1 MLIFSIILII
11 VSILILVYAIYQINH
26 THKYNQNI
34 DKQNELLRKENE
46 LLNRDV
52 EIQRETYHSWE
63 QQIAQKKKQENEV
76 SEQLS
81 RIHNELNRTQEALER
96 ARQATDSTIEDQK
109 RISQQAFENYCDI
122 LDKQYKEQEEEYNE
136 HIDSLVESYTNLQLE
151 LMERADA
158 ARDELAQIEATRAAA
173 IQAQLKEKEIK
184 EQLAFY
190 CLTIKQNDL
199 NDIKVLDSIKP
210 RLNNPRIL
218 SMLIWQTYYQ
228 KPMTSLCNNIVGTST
243 KCGIYKIT
251 NQLDN
256 MCYIGQSVD
265 ISTRWKDHAKCGLGI
280 DTPQNNKLYQA
291 MIKDG
296 LWNFSF
302 EILEECPRDQ
312 LNEKEKYYIQLYK
325 SKEYGYNTTAGNK

>member
-26 THKYNQNI
+26 THKYNQDI
-34 DKQNELLRKENE
+34 DKQNELLKKEYNE
-46 LLNRDV
+46 LINSV
-52 EIQRETYHSWE
+52 EVQRQDYKSWNDR
-63 QQIAQKKKQENEV
+63 INNQKNASSTLLKEIESANA
-76 SEQLS
+76 
-81 RIHNELNRTQEALER
+81 ELKRTQ
-96 ARQATDSTIEDQK
+96 DTIETVRANTQASIDDQK
-109 RISQQAFENYCDI
+109 RISQQAFENYCNI
-122 LDKQYKEQEEEYNE
+122 LESQYKEQEEEYNE

-151 LMERADA
+151 LMTKADA
-158 ARDELAQIEATRAAA
+158 ARKELDQIEATRAAA
-173 IQAQLKEKEIK
+173 IKAQLKEKEIK

-228 KPMTSLCNNIVGTST
+228 KPMTALCNNIVGTNV

-312 LNEKEKYYIQLYK
+312 LNEKEKYYIQLYQ

>member
-1 MLIFSIILII
+1 MLIVSIILII
-11 VSILILVYAIYQINH
+11 VSILILVYAIYQIRH
-26 THKYNQNI
+26 THKYNQDI
-34 DKQNELLRKENE
+34 DKQNKLLEQDYEAWTKRVEKEKNQYSSLSQQVNSKQNE
-46 LLNRDV
+46 INSAYAQLENIRQVTDA
-52 EIQRETYHSWE
+52 T
-63 QQIAQKKKQENEV
+63 IADQKK
-76 SEQLS
+76 
-81 RIHNELNRTQEALER
+81 
-96 ARQATDSTIEDQK
+96 
-109 RISQQAFENYCDI
+109 ISQQAFENYCEI
-122 LDKQYKEQEEEYNE
+122 LDKQYKEQEEEYNG
-136 HIDSLVESYTNLQLE
+136 HIDSLVEAYAKLQLE
-151 LMERADA
+151 LMDKAEA
-158 ARDELAQIEATRAAA
+158 AKEELAQVEATRAAA

-218 SMLIWQTYYQ
+218 SMLIWQTYFQ
-228 KPMTSLCNNIVGTST
+228 KPMTSLCNNIVGTKV

-251 NQLDN
+251 NQLDD

-265 ISTRWKDHAKCGLGI
+265 IATRWKDHAKCGLGI

-312 LNEKEKYYIQLYK
+312 LNEKEKYYIQLYQ

>member
-11 VSILILVYAIYQINH
+11 VSILILIYVVYQSIH

-34 DKQNELLRKENE
+34 DEQNELLRQKYGE
-46 LLNRDV
+46 LCRSIDKGNL
-52 EIQRETYHSWE
+52 
-63 QQIAQKKKQENEV
+63 
-76 SEQLS
+76 
-81 RIHNELNRTQEALER
+81 ELNSTNQKIQDANDQLTSTYNQLEKM
-96 ARQATDSTIEDQK
+96 RQATNSTIEDQK

-122 LDKQYKEQEEEYNE
+122 LEKQYKQQEEEYNE
-136 HIDSLVESYTNLQLE
+136 YIDTLVESYANLQLE

-158 ARDELAQIEATRAAA
+158 ARDELSQIEATRAAA

-228 KPMTSLCNNIVGTST
+228 KPMTTLCNNIVGTKV

-302 EILEECPRDQ
+302 EILEECSRDQ
-312 LNEKEKYYIQLYK
+312 LNEKEKYYIQLYQ
-325 SKEYGYNTTAGNK
+325 SKEYGYNTTKGNN

>member
-1 MLIFSIILII
+1 MLLIISIILII
-11 VSILILVYAIYQINH
+11 VSILILIYALSLSKK
-26 THKYNQNI
+26 THIYNQEI
-34 DKQNELLRKENE
+34 DKQNQQLEKINQKNKKEYENILSSIESQKQRLDDAEHAALIAVNGQKEL
-46 LLNRDV
+46 
-52 EIQRETYHSWE
+52 S
-63 QQIAQKKKQENEV
+63 QK
-76 SEQLS
+76 
-81 RIHNELNRTQEALER
+81 AY
-96 ARQATDSTIEDQK
+96 
-109 RISQQAFENYCDI
+109 ENYCLSLEQAYDEKEKEYSQAVDRLNTSYEKTQFEI
-122 LDKQYKEQEEEYNE
+122 IDKLNQAQADLDRVQ
-136 HIDSLVESYTNLQLE
+136 
-151 LMERADA
+151 
-158 ARDELAQIEATRAAA
+158 ATRTAAL
-173 IQAQLKEKEIK
+173 QAQLKEKEIK

-228 KPMTSLCNNIVGTST
+228 KPMTTLCNNIVGTKV

-302 EILEECPRDQ
+302 EILEECSRDQ
-312 LNEKEKYYIQLYK
+312 LNEKEKYYIQLYQ
-325 SKEYGYNTTAGNK
+325 SKEYGYNTTYGVGK

>member
-1 MLIFSIILII
+1 MLIVSIILII
-11 VSILILVYAIYQINH
+11 VSILILVYAIYQIQH
-26 THKYNQNI
+26 THKYNQDI
-34 DKQNELLRKENE
+34 DKQNKLLEQDYEAWTKKVEKEKNQYFSLSQQVNSKQNE
-46 LLNRDV
+46 INSAYTQL
-52 EIQRETYHSWE
+52 
-63 QQIAQKKKQENEV
+63 EN
-76 SEQLS
+76 
-81 RIHNELNRTQEALER
+81 I
-96 ARQATDSTIEDQK
+96 RQATDATIADQK
-109 RISQQAFENYCDI
+109 KISQQAFENYCEI
-122 LDKQYKEQEEEYNE
+122 LDKQYKEQEEEYNGY
-136 HIDSLVESYTNLQLE
+136 IDSLVEAYAKLQFE
-151 LMERADA
+151 LMDKAEA
-158 ARDELAQIEATRAAA
+158 AREELAQVEATRAAA

-218 SMLIWQTYYQ
+218 SMLIWQTYFQ
-228 KPMTSLCNNIVGTST
+228 KPMTSLCNNIVGTKV

-251 NQLDN
+251 NQLDD

-265 ISTRWKDHAKCGLGI
+265 IATRWKDHAKCGLGI

-302 EILEECPRDQ
+302 EILEECPREQ
-312 LNEKEKYYIQLYK
+312 LNEKEKYYIQLYQ